1 MKSESEKWVYLQSGK
16 DRNGDGV
23 GREEG
28 DEAKHSVNT
37 ALHLRSFNYLQFLN
51 TLRCHHFY
59 NQHKNDFHTGIKDEA
74 DIICISSLRTFAFET
89 YIAKALES
97 EIHYLS
103 NSISRFQT
111 SSSLKGKSGYSDK
124 TSQFSPVFNQF
135 QFLRSSKSEFVCPRK
150 YGCQQVG
157 NTNCVAEKSICLC

>member
-1 MKSESEKWVYLQSGK
+1 MKVKNEKWLYLQSGK

-23 GREEG
+23 RREEG

-51 TLRCHHFY
+51 TLRYHHFY
-59 NQHKNDFHTGIKDEA
+59 NPKMVFTQVSKIRLILFAFLHYW
-74 DIICISSLRTFAFET
+74 TFAFET

>member
-23 GREEG
+23 RCEEG

-51 TLRCHHFY
+51 TYHHFY

-74 DIICISSLRTFAFET
+74 DIICISSLRTFAFEA
-89 YIAKALES
+89 YIAKVLES
-97 EIHYLS
+97 EFRYWS

-111 SSSLKGKSGYSDK
+111 SLQLK
-124 TSQFSPVFNQF
+124 
-135 QFLRSSKSEFVCPRK
+135 RK
-150 YGCQQVG
+150 
-157 NTNCVAEKSICLC
+157 EWLLW